1 MNCPN
6 CGSVNEEG
14 AAFCFNCGT
23 NLSQAQAATPA
34 VASAPATQPQA
45 TVQPQAAAQPQV
57 IINNNTPGMVPGMVY
72 EVSGGNKTLRM
83 VAFIFSLLR
92 TIGVGWTLLPLAW
105 HIPMCVH
112 TWGIYKGRKAN
123 TVAFGVLSIF
133 FNSLV
138 AGILLLCARH
148 DQKPGA

>member
-6 CGSVNEEG
+6 CGSANEEG
-14 AAFCFNCGT
+14 AAFCFNCGA
-23 NLSQAQAATPA
+23 NLNEAQAAAAQPA
-34 VASAPATQPQA
+34 QAAPVAQQ
-45 TVQPQAAAQPQV
+45 QAAAQPQV

-83 VAFIFSLLR
+83 VAFIFCLIR
-92 TIGVGWTLLPLAW
+92 TIFVGWTLLPLAW
-105 HIPMCVH
+105 QIPMTVH
-112 TWGIYKGRKAN
+112 AWGVYKGRKAN
-123 TVAFGVLSIF
+123 TVCFDIF
-133 FNSLV
+133 CLLFCSLV